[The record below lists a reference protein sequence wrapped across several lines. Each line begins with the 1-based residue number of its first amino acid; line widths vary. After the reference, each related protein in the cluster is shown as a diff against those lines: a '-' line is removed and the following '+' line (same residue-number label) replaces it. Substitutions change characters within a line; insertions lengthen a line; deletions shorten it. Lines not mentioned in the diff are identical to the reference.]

1 MIELNIQIK
10 MIFFSFIYGIFIFFL
25 LNALKK
31 LIYNKNKNLK
41 IISTFTL
48 FLLNSIIYFFLLK
61 KINNAI
67 INSNL
72 LITFFIGIYMGY
84 ILRKVLI
91 KSLKH

>member
-10 MIFFSFIYGIFIFFL
+10 MIVFSFIYGIFIFFL
-25 LNALKK
+25 LNTLKK